1 MTAFWV
7 GDLRTRRSIGNALRV
22 ASGLSS
28 PAATTPDP
36 GLKGAPG
43 VGGAGTFH
51 AEQRSLLRRH
61 RFMIGALTAV
71 VLFAPVWISLGRAL
85 GDPSLGSTTSARVAE
100 WSRDHGAG
108 GLITWVENIYYSH
121 HAPPVGGKP
130 AANAIPARPV
140 HPVTT
145 GVSASARVRAG
156 ALPVPAP
163 LTPFPANP
171 LPEEGRWVPA
181 GRLVHGLPAVYTTFM
196 RPDAVHTS
204 VVDGVAWIDTK
215 LLSVRLY
222 SGSYIPGG
230 GPFKYATPLHR
241 PAETTL
247 VAAFNGGFRL
257 DDSQAGYYT
266 DGVMVRPLVKGAASL
281 VIYKNGTATVG
292 AWGSGLTMTPQVLSV
307 RQELRLLV
315 DNAQMAP
322 GLAANE
328 GAQWGKVIGNSVYV
342 SRSGVGVTSDGA
354 LVYVGGPKLDAVDLA
369 RLLLRAGAVR
379 AMELDINSD
388 WVNFATFGSGSDGL
402 ATAADAHDLLP
413 ATDMS
418 GAYRYFASYWQ
429 RDFFTLSARP
439 APLGSNLASRASSA
453 KAPGGRSARS

>member
-1 MTAFWV
+1 MKSAPGRGSRGVGATGTACVRHVDPQRV
-7 GDLRTRRSIGNALRV
+7 GRWTRTGSDTHAERLPSARGSCDGVLGGRPADEALYRQCFACGVRTFLACRDDAGPRSQ
-22 ASGLSS
+22 
-28 PAATTPDP
+28 
-36 GLKGAPG
+36 GAPG

-222 SGSYIPGG
+222 SGGYIPGG

-315 DNAQMAP
+315 DNA
-322 GLAANE
+322 
-328 GAQWGKVIGNSVYV
+328 
-342 SRSGVGVTSDGA
+342 DGA
-354 LVYVGGPKLDAVDLA
+354 GPGRQRGRPVGKGDRQLGLRVPFRSRRDQRWCP
-369 RLLLRAGAVR
+369 RLRRWSQA
-379 AMELDINSD
+379 
-388 WVNFATFGSGSDGL
+388 
-402 ATAADAHDLLP
+402 
-413 ATDMS
+413 
-418 GAYRYFASYWQ
+418 
-429 RDFFTLSARP
+429 
-439 APLGSNLASRASSA
+439 
-453 KAPGGRSARS
+453 